1 LLSDRS
7 GIQRSVLFL
16 APVEIDW
23 GLSKM
28 GCKILLADDSIT
40 IQKVVNL
47 TFDDEGIEVVAVSN
61 GDHAERK
68 LGEVNPDLVLADI
81 FMPGKNGYE
90 LCESIKQNP
99 QFSNI
104 PVVLLV
110 GAFEPFDQNEAH
122 RVGADDHLTKP
133 FESRKLVETVR
144 RLISIR
150 EQNRPQQP
158 PAVQTPQQ
166 ASAEPEDKGRGA
178 TDNLDDRSEK
188 TTDPLDAKPFS
199 QSFDLDLSEPP
210 AAQVTLDE
218 RAEPGRDGLSGA
230 TDAVALNENAPLD
243 LDYSPSEQARSEQ
256 VRSEQARNETAVG
269 DFHYPGPEQTGDLS
283 TEAFQDEISF
293 ETTPLEDMEF
303 PVSHQ
308 TSQVMLETDDTTTQG
323 ERLEEGVT
331 EESRRWDG
339 SLEEATPTF
348 SFGESTV
355 DFDKVDGGE
364 PPSSETIFAVDVDAS
379 DEAERS
385 INRETR
391 EWGKD
396 APTWQPSLHDSSR
409 MDMTGST
416 PYAASEASESAS
428 ATLLAVEDPLGDV
441 LMDETPSEQAV
452 FEGRWQPTE
461 TTEEPELNLDFSSPE
476 AAPLPPLSEVA
487 PEYAAHDMPSQAH
500 AVEEPPAEQTPTEG
514 ELIFNPEEQRE
525 EASQTESEETGSEDS
540 YYGFGQAADTGFDA
554 VSQETATSET
564 SAAEPM
570 PGTGAEFT
578 SSAMWT
584 EEESRFA
591 PIDIEAVPVDE
602 AGLQRASQPLPVEQE
617 TGFEFSQIITEEQ
630 DEGPD
635 YMPLA
640 EGEREQATVNEPVT
654 ASPQPG
660 ESQPAP
666 QMIDLSQA
674 AIDEIVRR
682 VVAELSDRVVREIA
696 WEVVPDLVERVVE
709 KLARES
715 ISKRM

>member
-1 LLSDRS
+1 LVSDRS
-7 GIQRSVLFL
+7 GIQRSVLIL

-23 GLSKM
+23 GISKM

-68 LGEVNPDLVLADI
+68 LSEVNPDLVLADI

-90 LCESIKQNP
+90 LCEAIKKNP
-99 QFSNI
+99 QFSNT

-110 GAFEPFDQNEAH
+110 GAFEPFDQNEAR

-158 PAVQTPQQ
+158 PAVVTPQQ
-166 ASAEPEDKGRGA
+166 ASAEAEDKSIRA
-178 TDNLDDRSEK
+178 TDSLEDRSER

-199 QSFDLDLSEPP
+199 QSFNLDLSEPL
-210 AAQVTLDE
+210 AAQATPDE
-218 RAEPGRDGLSGA
+218 ITEPGHDGLGGA
-230 TDAVALNENAPLD
+230 SDTATLNENAPLEI
-243 LDYSPSEQARSEQ
+243 DYSPPEQA
-256 VRSEQARNETAVG
+256 RSEQARNETAG
-269 DFHYPGPEQTGDLS
+269 TDFHYSSPKQTGDLS

-293 ETTPLEDMEF
+293 ETTPLEDIEF
-303 PVSHQ
+303 PINDQ
-308 TSQVMLETDDTTTQG
+308 TSHVMLETDDATTQG
-323 ERLEEGVT
+323 ETIAEGVA

-339 SLEEATPTF
+339 SSEEATPTF

-355 DFDKVDGGE
+355 DFDKLEGGE
-364 PPSSETIFAVDVDAS
+364 PLSSETVFSVDVDAS

-391 EWGKD
+391 RWESD

-409 MDMTGST
+409 MDVTGST

-441 LMDETPSEQAV
+441 LMDEAPSEQAV
-452 FEGRWQPTE
+452 LEGRWQPTE
-461 TTEEPELNLDFSSPE
+461 TTEEAELNLDFSSSE

-487 PEYAAHDMPSQAH
+487 PEYAAHDLPSQAH
-500 AVEEPPAEQTPTEG
+500 TVEEPPVEQTTVEQTPVEA
-514 ELIFNPEEQRE
+514 ELIFNPEEEHE
-525 EASQTESEETGSEDS
+525 EASQTESADS

-554 VSQETATSET
+554 VNQETATSEP

-578 SSAMWT
+578 SSVMWT
-584 EEESRFA
+584 EEEARFA

-602 AGLQRASQPLPVEQE
+602 AGLQHAGQPHPVEQE
-617 TGFEFSQIITEEQ
+617 TGFEFSQIITEEH
-630 DEGPD
+630 EAGPD
-635 YMPLA
+635 YTPPA
-640 EGEREQATVNEPVT
+640 EGETEQATAN
-654 ASPQPG
+654 AQPD

-696 WEVVPDLVERVVE
+696 WEVVPDMVERVVE